1 MIRSYRL
8 RLASFAFVLTVAII
22 SVIAAA
28 MPSRAQ
34 PLDLPPQPNAVMR
47 PNIIFIIVD
56 ALRADHVSAY
66 GYARAT
72 TPNLDAWVAAPGAR
86 FTDVSAS
93 TSWTYPANATLETG
107 RYPATIGLVWSE
119 TTSGVPVSET
129 LLAEYL
135 HDDGYYTAGFNS
147 ADFARSS
154 LGFAQGFDVFQEL
167 IRGSPTRTYASEIN
181 TLAINWLDTTW
192 VPTISGTQPLFLYL
206 YYFDP
211 HTYYNPLPP
220 YDTLFDAPYTG
231 TVTADVFGD
240 GVTATNGS
248 LTLTPR
254 DVEHIVA
261 LYDGDIAYWDNQLG
275 QMLTHLSS
283 LGLLDNSL
291 IVVTSDHGEMFG
303 EHGKWTH
310 RNSLYEEVLRVPL
323 MIRYTGVITA
333 SLVITAPVQSADV
346 VPTLLD
352 LLNEPLP
359 SNSDGL
365 SLKGALQGHPLSL
378 TRPIFSEMDTN
389 LPFPNDPLP
398 PRMSFRAVKQ
408 AGWKLIHPI
417 GQQWAE
423 ELYQVQPHSLFE
435 TDNVIQTQSAI
446 ADQLRQVLNDV
457 YHLPVPRL
465 RLPRIVK

>member
-8 RLASFAFVLTVAII
+8 RLTPLAFVLTVAII
-22 SVIAAA
+22 SAVAAA

-34 PLDLPPQPNAVMR
+34 PLDPTLQLNAVTR

-72 TPNLDAWVAAPGAR
+72 TPYLDAWVAASGAR

-107 RYPATIGLVWSE
+107 RYPTTMGLIWSE
-119 TTSGVPVSET
+119 TTTGVPISET

-135 HDDGYYTAGFNS
+135 HDNGYYTAGFNS

-167 IRGSPTRTYASEIN
+167 IRQAPTRTFASEIN
-181 TLAINWLDTTW
+181 TLAFNWLDTTW
-192 VPTISGTQPLFLYL
+192 STTISGTQPLFLYL

-211 HTYYNPLPP
+211 HTYYNPPPP
-220 YDTLFDAPYTG
+220 YDTLFDATYTG
-231 TVTADVFGD
+231 TVTANVFGD
-240 GVTATNGS
+240 GVAVSNGS

-254 DVEHIVA
+254 DVEHVIA

-275 QMLTHLSS
+275 QMLAHLSS
-283 LGLLDNSL
+283 LDLLDNSL
-291 IVVTSDHGEMFG
+291 IVVTSDHGQMFG

-310 RNSLYEEVLRVPL
+310 RNSVYEEVLRVPL
-323 MIRYTGVITA
+323 IIRYTGVITA
-333 SLVITAPVQSADV
+333 GLVVTAPVQSADIM
-346 VPTLLD
+346 PTLLD
-352 LLNEPLP
+352 FLNEPLP
-359 SNSDGL
+359 TNIDGL
-365 SLKGALQGHPLSL
+365 SLKGATLGQPLTL
-378 TRPIFSEMDTN
+378 TRSIISELNTDLLFTH
-389 LPFPNDPLP
+389 DPLP
-398 PRMSFRAVKQ
+398 PRTPLRAIKQ

-417 GQQWAE
+417 GQAWAE

-435 TDNVIQTQSAI
+435 TDNVIQTQPAI
-446 ADQLRQVLNDV
+446 ANQLRQVLTDV

>member
-1 MIRSYRL
+1 
-8 RLASFAFVLTVAII
+8 
-22 SVIAAA
+22 
-28 MPSRAQ
+28 
-34 PLDLPPQPNAVMR
+34 
-47 PNIIFIIVD
+47 
-56 ALRADHVSAY
+56 
-66 GYARAT
+66 
-72 TPNLDAWVAAPGAR
+72 
-86 FTDVSAS
+86 
-93 TSWTYPANATLETG
+93 LETG
-107 RYPATIGLVWSE
+107 RYPVTIGLVWSE
-119 TTSGVPVSET
+119 TTTGVPVSET

-167 IRGSPTRTYASEIN
+167 IRGAPTRTYASEIN
-181 TLAINWLDTTW
+181 TLAFNWLDTTW
-192 VPTISGTQPLFLYL
+192 ATTISGTQPLFLFL

-211 HTYYNPLPP
+211 HTYYNPPPP
-220 YDTLFDAPYTG
+220 YDTLFDGTYTG
-231 TVTADVFGD
+231 TITADVFGD
-240 GVTATNGS
+240 GVTASNGS

-254 DVEHIVA
+254 DVEHIIA

-275 QMLTHLSS
+275 QMLAHLSS

-323 MIRYTGVITA
+323 IIRYTGVITA
-333 SLVITAPVQSADV
+333 GLVITAPVQSADV

-352 LLNEPLP
+352 LLHEPLP
-359 SNSDGL
+359 ANSDGL
-365 SLKGALQGHPLSL
+365 SLKGALQGQPISL
-378 TRPIFSEMDTN
+378 TRSIFSEMDAT
-389 LPFPNDPLP
+389 LLFPNDPLP
-398 PRMSFRAVKQ
+398 PRTSFRAVKQ

-423 ELYQVQPHSLFE
+423 ELYQVQLQSLFE
-435 TDNVIQTQSAI
+435 TDNVIQTEPAI
-446 ADQLRQVLNDV
+446 AADLHQVLDDI
-457 YHLPVPRL
+457 YHLPIPRL